1 MDPAKAALSASAA
14 NELLKKNI
22 QCLGIGSGT
31 TIQFF
36 IEELS
41 RTTRKFI
48 VVPTSTDT
56 EIRVSSKE
64 FCLSI
69 ESSGISPDLVIDGTD
84 EIERTSG
91 WLLKGGGGAL
101 TREKIV
107 AYSAKEFWI
116 LADISKMVEKL
127 GSKRSIPVEVLPFGW
142 KRVKHLIEKLGGK
155 SELRQASEKL
165 GPVITDN
172 GNYLLDFQP
181 ARDWNPKEMEQ
192 NLKLLPGV
200 VENGIFTRAPDRLFL
215 SDGKTVK
222 ILSFKATEQLT
233 ELQPSER

>member
-1 MDPAKAALSASAA
+1 LDPAKVALSASAA
-14 NELLKKNI
+14 NELLKKNV

-41 RTTRKFI
+41 HTTRKFI
-48 VVPTSTDT
+48 VIPTSADT
-56 EIRVSSKE
+56 EIRVSSKD
-64 FCLSI
+64 FCLNLD
-69 ESSGISPDLVIDGTD
+69 SSGISPDLAVDGTD
-84 EIERTSG
+84 EIEHTSG

-127 GSKRSIPVEVLPFGW
+127 GSTRSIPVEILPFGW
-142 KRVKHLIEKLGGK
+142 KRVKHLIEKLGGIC
-155 SELRQASEKL
+155 ELRQASGKL

-181 ARDWNPKEMEQ
+181 TGDWNPKEMEQ
-192 NLKLLPGV
+192 SLKLIPGV
-200 VENGIFTRAPDRLFL
+200 VENGIFTRAPDRLFMA
-215 SDGKTVK
+215 DGKTVK
-222 ILSFKATEQLT
+222 ILSFKA
-233 ELQPSER
+233 